1 MYKTIRVSL
10 VLQTVC
16 NAFQGIIAKVVSVL
30 FIYKTVNAANVQIF
44 VPHALVLPFALLAT
58 RAIICETALASHAAS
73 HAQTV
78 LTVLSVSAAHIIS
91 ICWTRSVKHVTKI
104 AEIAETPLAAFN
116 AIQDYT
122 HRMLLARFAK
132 KIVPAAKII
141 LYALAVKLDFTSMR
155 QIVSSVQL
163 AGTQ

>member
-1 MYKTIRVSL
+1 M
-10 VLQTVC
+10 
-16 NAFQGIIAKVVSVL
+16 
-30 FIYKTVNAANVQIF
+30 
-44 VPHALVLPFALLAT
+44 
-58 RAIICETALASHAAS
+58 
-73 HAQTV
+73 
-78 LTVLSVSAAHIIS
+78 
-91 ICWTRSVKHVTKI
+91 TKI